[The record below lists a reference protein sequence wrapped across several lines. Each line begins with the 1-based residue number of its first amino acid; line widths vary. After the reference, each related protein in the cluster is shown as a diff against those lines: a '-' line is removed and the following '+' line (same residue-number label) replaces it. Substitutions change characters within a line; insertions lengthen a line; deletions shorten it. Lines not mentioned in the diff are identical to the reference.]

1 MTELCYK
8 NDLQRQIMT
17 EY

>member
-1 MTELCYK
+1 MK

-17 EY
+17 KY